1 VDFKK
6 SKNFFS
12 ATLKVT
18 QENNRLNFKDK
29 LPDGAHIAIDTAL
42 SY

>member
-1 VDFKK
+1 MDFKK

-12 ATLKVT
+12 ATQQVT
-18 QENNRLNFKDK
+18 QENNCLNFKGK